1 MFSTQKNTVL
11 AAINADLE
19 SGDTAYG
26 AQTDDMICFLKL
38 VWRILIDDGIINIS
52 ASDDLSKQWTAGNIS
67 LRQYLEGAINN
78 QWVNIYNLDISSD
91 YPTTD
96 EVLASVLDY
105 ASDAIAKSTDFDKL
119 IYEYLIDYHILS
131 GREICLLLMEQGAVK
146 YTESEYVNI
155 TNGGSTFEFLEA

>member
-26 AQTDDMICFLKL
+26 AQTDDMKSYLKL
-38 VWRILIDDGIINIS
+38 VRRILIDDGIINSDKIT

-105 ASDAIAKSTDFDKL
+105 ASDAIAKVRILTSLFMNILL
-119 IYEYLIDYHILS
+119 ITIFY
-131 GREICLLLMEQGAVK
+131 QVVK
-146 YTESEYVNI
+146 YACCLWNRELLNTQRVNM
-155 TNGGSTFEFLEA
+155 